1 MNTKQRLT
9 IFSNRMDETQESS
22 IIVVLETDGVV
33 FVTNRGLKGRD
44 EKERKGEN
52 KRGND
57 AYCRRECSF
66 KMSCL
71 VVGGVYIN

>member
-9 IFSNRMDETQESS
+9 IFSNRMDETQESF
-22 IIVVLETDGVV
+22 IVVVLVESDGVV

-44 EKERKGEN
+44 ERERKGEN

-57 AYCRRECSF
+57 AYCWRECSF

-71 VVGGVYIN
+71 VGGVYIN